1 MKFCEI
7 ELSLFSCTFKPVT
20 LLPSIAL
27 IHVSSQRSSASA
39 SHQPLRPSQ
48 LPPPCSPQQPASPQR
63 STSRPCAARSAAAS
77 GIRCAGNRPY
87 TLNQEPSSPKFNP
100 ASFAHIRRCRS
111 RWRLQS
117 GFSSRIQMPPVGA
130 PLSCSRSRLGP
141 SLPRCTHFAPTELLL
156 LHSARC
162 SSASAFRAASSPFIA
177 AIVPQAPV
185 TTRRALHD
193 APLHCRAGAAHCWH

>member
-87 TLNQEPSSPKFNP
+87 TLNQEPSSPSSTRHLSLTYGVVEVDGVCRVVSPHAF
-100 ASFAHIRRCRS
+100 RCHRC
-111 RWRLQS
+111 WATE
-117 GFSSRIQMPPVGA
+117 SSMTRGM
-130 PLSCSRSRLGP
+130 
-141 SLPRCTHFAPTELLL
+141 LLL
-156 LHSARC
+156 
-162 SSASAFRAASSPFIA
+162 SSISWVA
-177 AIVPQAPV
+177 
-185 TTRRALHD
+185 
-193 APLHCRAGAAHCWH
+193 CRNLRYGTF